1 MSKEEKSRATRRA
14 LLSAAAVGL
23 AVPGRL
29 IADNGSAAAADYPV
43 KPIQMIIPI
52 GAGGVADTGGRIVAK
67 RLSEELGRSVVVEN
81 RPGANQVVGAGHVAR
96 ATPDGYTLLWT
107 TSGFTASPALVKD
120 FPFDA
125 LRDFQPI
132 SLGATSNNVLVG
144 STNFP
149 GGQLKDFIEHSKRNP
164 GTMFYGTPSGAT
176 TLVFEYL
183 KLVTGAKLE
192 PIMYKSTP
200 NAWTDLIGGRIHA
213 LMDGPALSKGH
224 IEAGKA
230 RGMAVCGAKR
240 APELPDVPTVSESGY
255 PDFVLE
261 TWQGLFAPAGVPAA
275 IVKKLE
281 AAMSKVMALPGTQQ
295 DMRAAGLD
303 GASMTSAEFSA
314 LVKKHQDLWAS
325 VARQAGI
332 DPQ

>member
-1 MSKEEKSRATRRA
+1 MKSRFTRRA
-14 LLSAAAVGL
+14 LLSAAAVGF

-29 IADNGSAAAADYPV
+29 LAAPSGVGVGDYPS
-43 KPIQMIIPI
+43 KPIQLIIPI
-52 GAGGVADTGGRIVAK
+52 GAGGVADTGGRIVAR
-67 RLSEELGRSVVVEN
+67 RLSEELGRTVVVEN
-81 RPGANQVVGAGHVAR
+81 RPGGNQVVGAGHVSR
-96 ATPDGYTLLWT
+96 AAPDGYTLLWT

-132 SLGATSNNVLVG
+132 SIGASSNNVLVG

-149 GGQLKDFIEHSKRNP
+149 GGTLKDFIEHSKLHP

-192 PIMYKSTP
+192 PITYKSTP

-213 LMDGPALSKGH
+213 LMDGPGLSRGH

-230 RGMAVCGAKR
+230 RGLAVCGARR
-240 APELPDVPTVSESGY
+240 APELPETPTVSESGY

-261 TWQGLFAPAGVPAA
+261 TWQGLFAPAGTPAG
-275 IVKKLE
+275 IVQRLE
-281 AAMSKVMALPGTQQ
+281 KAMAKVMALPETQK

-303 GASMTSAEFSA
+303 GASMTAVDFSA

-332 DPQ
+332 EPQ